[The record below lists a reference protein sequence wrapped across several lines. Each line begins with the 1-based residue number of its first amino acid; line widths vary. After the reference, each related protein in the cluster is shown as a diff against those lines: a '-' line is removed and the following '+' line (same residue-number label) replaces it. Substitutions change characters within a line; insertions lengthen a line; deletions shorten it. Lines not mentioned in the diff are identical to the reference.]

1 MLFNYQVDAENS
13 HKALGQMLRL
23 YRLRS
28 GYSLRDLGQV
38 TNISHTLIANIE
50 QGKVNGSNST
60 LRELFQALNITYY
73 DTKELLPEFKDLYEK
88 LFDNLYKYEF
98 TRAKQNMKDLLENEM
113 NYVHS
118 TLVTDYGQ
126 IKFLYNVMMNEEPED
141 QYVSIQVHRNMLRSF
156 SDRQRQIYYLT
167 EGINQYNK
175 GMYTAGIDYLKK
187 GLKVGDSTLDY
198 LIKVYLIK
206 CYVKR
211 YQFMDVVQTGSEV
224 IDFFENQ
231 IIYLRAMEVRLSI
244 AYSYMLVRK
253 YNDAEK
259 LLENVY
265 DFSKNFNAIY
275 LIKESELLLAKLRI
289 SQEKYDEAS
298 KLLNQYPYHN
308 SSYYF
313 LQVNLAYQKGAMNQV
328 EEYYKKFKDEYSFKK
343 LIKEEIIMDMTVHE
357 MGLIDLNEKEYVSMI
372 DILIEVCEEACD
384 IEIIDLAYNFIVR
397 YYKNKRMY
405 KKAVEASERA
415 RDLRRYGCLK

>member
-1 MLFNYQVDAENS
+1 MLFNYQIDTENS

-28 GYSLRDLGQV
+28 GYSLRDLGQI

-50 QGKVNGSNST
+50 QGKVNGSTTT
-60 LRELFQALNITYY
+60 LKDLFNALSITYY
-73 DTKELLPEFKDLYEK
+73 DSKDLLAEFKDLYDQ

-98 TRAKQNMKDLLENEM
+98 TRAKQIMEELLKNEM
-113 NYVHS
+113 SYVHS

-126 IKFLYNVMMNEEPED
+126 IKFLFNVMMNEEPED
-141 QYVSIQVHRNMLRSF
+141 RYVSLQVHRNMVRSF
-156 SDRQRQIYYLT
+156 SDRQLQIYYLT
-167 EGINQYNK
+167 EGIYQFNN
-175 GMYTAGIDYLKK
+175 GMYTAGIEFLEK
-187 GLKVGDSTLDY
+187 GLKVGESKLDY

-211 YQFMDVVQTGSEV
+211 YQFMDVVQTSNEV

-253 YNDAEK
+253 YKDAEK
-259 LLENVY
+259 LLNSVY
-265 DFSKNFNAIY
+265 DFSKSFNAVY
-275 LIKESELLLAKLRI
+275 LIKESELLLTTLYIFQK
-289 SQEKYDEAS
+289 KYDEARE
-298 KLLNQYPYHN
+298 LLDRYPHQTAI
-308 SSYYF
+308 YYF
-313 LQVNLAYQKGAMNQV
+313 LKIRLAYRNGDMDRV
-328 EEYYKKFKDEYSFKK
+328 EELYNEFKNDYHYKKLK
-343 LIKEEIIMDMTVHE
+343 KEEIIMDMTVYE
-357 MGLIDLNEKEYVSMI
+357 MGLIDFTEEEYVSMI
-372 DILIEVCEEACD
+372 RDLIGVCEESCD
-384 IEIIDLAYNFIVR
+384 IEAIDSAYNFIIR

-405 KKAVEASERA
+405 KKAAEASERA